1 MERMNSPKREQPAIR
16 QILVAMDTLSDNLAV
31 LESAAVLAAQLQA
44 ELTGL
49 FVEDTDLLQ
58 AAELPVSLE
67 VMLWSAR
74 ERNPTE
80 NEMARALRALAA
92 RIQKDLARAAKRAHV
107 RWSFKVVRGPRLQVF
122 MEAGEGADLMLV
134 GPARSSRV
142 PRYSPQRPPKR
153 LGAVCV
159 LYTGTA
165 AARRALTTAMTLA
178 DQDQVQVKVLL
189 AGTGVKE
196 IRSAQSGL
204 EEYLKDPRLAVRF
217 LDLEAGADDQAL
229 IELLARVV
237 EPGALIVPA
246 DNRLTQDPLLF
257 QRLQSAVNCPIM
269 FVR

>member
-1 MERMNSPKREQPAIR
+1 MSSPKPEQPAIR
-16 QILVAMDTLSDNLAV
+16 QILVAMDVLSDNLAV
-31 LESAAVLAAQLQA
+31 LESAAELAAQLEA

-49 FVEDTDLLQ
+49 FVEDTDLLR

-80 NEMARALRALAA
+80 TEMARALRALAA
-92 RIQKDLARAAKRAHV
+92 RIQKDLERAAKRARV

-122 MEAGEGADLMLV
+122 MEAGAGSDLMFV
-134 GPARSSRV
+134 GPARCSRV

-159 LYTGTA
+159 LYSGTEA
-165 AARRALTTAMTLA
+165 AQRALTAAMKLA
-178 DQDQVQVKVLL
+178 DQDRVQVKVLL
-189 AGTGVKE
+189 AGTDVKD
-196 IRSAQSGL
+196 IRSTESGL
-204 EEYLKDPRLAVRF
+204 DERLKDPRLAVRF
-217 LDLEAGADDQAL
+217 LDLRAGENDQVL
-229 IELLARVV
+229 IDLLGKM

-257 QRLQSAVNCPIM
+257 QRLQTAVNCPIM